1 MKVGAIGADSEG
13 KTKRTRRR
21 RETRAMEIQSEVK
34 ALFLS
39 TALLSGKC
47 HLGVLQMR
55 L

>member
-1 MKVGAIGADSEG
+1 MKGGAIGADSNG
-13 KTKRTRRR
+13 KTERTRRS
-21 RETRAMEIQSEVK
+21 RETRAMESQSKMK

-47 HLGVLQMR
+47 HLGVLQIR

>member
-1 MKVGAIGADSEG
+1 MKVGVIGADREG
-13 KTKRTRRR
+13 ETKRTRKRK
-21 RETRAMEIQSEVK
+21 ETQGMEIQREAK
-34 ALFLS
+34 ELYLA